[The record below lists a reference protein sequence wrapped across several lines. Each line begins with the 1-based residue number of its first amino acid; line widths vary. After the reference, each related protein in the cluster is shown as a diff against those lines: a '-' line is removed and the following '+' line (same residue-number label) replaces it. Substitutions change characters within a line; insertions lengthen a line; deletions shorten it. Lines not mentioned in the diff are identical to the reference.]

1 MLGIVVSPLDTIM
14 NKTEFAALKSL
25 SPLLDFLKFL
35 YETTGHAVLK
45 LNFYMFVS
53 TSRYFQKI
61 EWFLIHD
68 PLCLAWSNVPSECLD
83 GRKVDGTMDDGW
95 MDGWRNGWV
104 CIVNYLRSVFHVSV
118 TLKDVPLLFS

>member
-95 MDGWRNGWV
+95 MDGEMDG
-104 CIVNYLRSVFHVSV
+104 SVS
-118 TLKDVPLLFS
+118 